1 MIKTLSIIGAAA
13 AIALA
18 PNANAVPLVGGNGLT
33 PNAWNVVNYV
43 QANYPGVNSIG
54 GVRPCDRI
62 GEHCAG
68 RAVDIMVGGNT
79 ALGNTIHADL
89 LSQRGRFGIKYI
101 LWGVRDHG
109 DHLHVSVY

>member
-1 MIKTLSIIGAAA
+1 MLKTLSIIGAAA
-13 AIALA
+13 ALALA
-18 PNANAVPLVGGNGLT
+18 PNANAVPLIGGNGLT
-33 PNAWNVVNYV
+33 PNAWNVVNYI

-79 ALGNTIHADL
+79 ALGNTINNAV
-89 LSQRGRFGIKYI
+89 RGLAGVKYT
-101 LWGVRDHG
+101 LWQVANHYDHI
-109 DHLHVSVY
+109 HVSVY

>member
-1 MIKTLSIIGAAA
+1 MNKLITFLAAA
-13 AIALA
+13 VLVTSPPAH
-18 PNANAVPLVGGNGLT
+18 AVPIVGGNGLT

-43 QANYPGVNSIG
+43 QANFPGVNSIG

-79 ALGNTIHADL
+79 ALGNTINA
-89 LSQRGRFGIKYI
+89 SVRGLAGVKYT
-101 LWGVRDHG
+101 LWQVANHYDHIHVGV
-109 DHLHVSVY
+109 Y